1 MGAGMTNNWTKIDS
15 FGLTRWE
22 RQFGTRTYTVRLI
35 QQNKRYEFVC
45 THPDG
50 WVLASGPTAAA
61 VMLQADTV
69 LQHALEG
76 TIV

>member
-1 MGAGMTNNWTKIDS
+1 MTSNWTKYTRH
-15 FGLTRWE
+15 GLTRWD
-22 RQFGTRTYTVRLI
+22 RKFNGRTFTVFLTH
-35 QQNKRYEFVC
+35 QNKKYEFVC

-50 WVLASGPTAAA
+50 WVLATGPTAAA
-61 VMLQADTV
+61 VMLQADIV